1 MCIYSAPKRLQRN
14 IALAI
19 INNKHNCHIMEIYQ
33 FEKVFRQLGIS
44 ISRISII
51 IVIQRDDT
59 IDKS

>member
-1 MCIYSAPKRLQRN
+1 
-14 IALAI
+14 
-19 INNKHNCHIMEIYQ
+19 MEIYQ

-51 IVIQRDDT
+51 IVIQRDGT

>member
-1 MCIYSAPKRLQRN
+1 MCIYSEQKRFQRN
-14 IALAI
+14 IGN
-19 INNKHNCHIMEIYQ
+19 NNKHNCYIMEIYQ